1 MLNRFWHAPCVAL
14 LLSIIWTH
22 PASGLYG
29 DAVALTVDHP
39 QIGMLVSYRAGS
51 PYEIQDT
58 QCTATLIGP
67 DLAVTAAHCVFKIE
81 PPYHPAIWLPQIGLI
96 QVTATKHVDYAD
108 GQTKPPK
115 PTYADL
121 SLLRLKTAV
130 RIPPTALE
138 LDKLTPGQ
146 RIRVVAH
153 GPPQDFKKQSGDVVL
168 TECKTLSDAFLCW
181 QSQDAN
187 TVSTCDGDSG
197 GALLVP
203 QGNDWQLAGL
213 VTYSSLGAECPDGF
227 ETQPVEYWNTRLG
240 AFKNFFTIL
249 SPKTGPAEWE
259 EIKPDTHVGS
269 YAFIRDPSVYSQL
282 RVFAHLPGKEIRI
295 LTAGSDC
302 DTVYEGY
309 VAQCEHTPRDNKPFG
324 FVIME
329 RHRDIEVTAPWTM
342 LAIRKSQPEE

>member
-1 MLNRFWHAPCVAL
+1 MLNRLWHAPCVAL
-14 LLSIIWTH
+14 LLSIVWAH

-29 DAVALTVDHP
+29 DAVALTADHP

-67 DLAVTAAHCVFKIE
+67 DLAVTAAHCVFKIVS
-81 PPYHPAIWLPQIGLI
+81 PYHPAIWLPKIGLI
-96 QVTATKHVDYAD
+96 QVAAVNHGDYAD
-108 GQTKPPK
+108 GQAKPPK

-121 SLLRLKTAV
+121 SLLRLNAAV
-130 RIPPTALE
+130 SIPPMALE

-153 GPPQDFKKQSGDVVL
+153 GPPYDFRKQSGDVVL
-168 TECKTLSDAFLCW
+168 SRCKTLSDAFLCW
-181 QSQDAN
+181 QSNDAN

-203 QGNDWQLAGL
+203 HGSDWRLAGL
-213 VTYSSLGAECPDGF
+213 VTYSSLGAACPEGF

-240 AFKNFFTIL
+240 AFKRFFDDLKPRSEAI
-249 SPKTGPAEWE
+249 EWE
-259 EIKPDTHVGS
+259 EMKPDTHVGS
-269 YAFIRDPSVYSQL
+269 YAFIIDPSLYSRL

-295 LTAGSDC
+295 LTAGSNC
-302 DTVYEGY
+302 NTAFEGY
-309 VAQCEHTPRDNKPFG
+309 MAQCEYTPSDNKPFG
-324 FVIME
+324 FVVME

-342 LAIRKSQPEE
+342 LAIRKTPPTD